1 MIRIFASVLVL
12 LAASAAAPAHAD
24 PTLDLRV
31 GEVEFQQLISTS
43 EAVAAARR
51 AYPRADVLNAR
62 LVRSGRPYYS
72 IRMIEN
78 GRRFDVR
85 VDAQTGRVL
94 N

>member
-1 MIRIFASVLVL
+1 MIRMFASVLVL
-12 LAASAAAPAHAD
+12 LVASAASPAFASNSGVQD
-24 PTLDLRV
+24 ARV
-31 GEVEFQQLISTS
+31 EVQALISTS
-43 EAVAAARR
+43 QAVAAARR
-51 AYPRADVLNAR
+51 AYPGADVLNAR

-72 IRMIEN
+72 VRMIQD

>member
-1 MIRIFASVLVL
+1 MIRMFASVLVL
-12 LAASAAAPAHAD
+12 LAASAAVPAFAD
-24 PTLDLRV
+24 PTPV
-31 GEVEFQQLISTS
+31 GAEEVEMQQLISTS
-43 EAVAAARR
+43 QAVAAARR
-51 AYPRADVLNAR
+51 AHPRADVLNAR

-72 IRMIEN
+72 VRMIED